1 MLKAGA
7 LLKVERLLFKVELQ
21 ISAVE
26 LVQKFVGRKKTE
38 VGFLSAS
45 SWIYWKYV
53 GAIGGNHADDRSGA
67 KCANQTK
74 PQRIYVLLQ
83 QRRRNLQRRFAYRRR
98 RVGIGGAHYP
108 DLFFVSEF
116 RADGGGRRVFVIRH
130 RFVYNERALS
140 FSAFRQSKGRISDIR
155 SLYDFFADR
164 RHLYALLRDR
174 ARRYDVGNGD
184 PRRRMDVRRSG
195 NRFECGC
202 DEPKIRKN
210 FIDGILY
217 RHGLASRV
225 RARDLAAVYF
235 GSEHLAFDFGRDR
248 IYRGN
253 RFFCIRCS
261 YFHHYSKFLSFL

>member
-1 MLKAGA
+1 MQMTVQAQN
-7 LLKVERLLFKVELQ
+7 VQ
-21 ISAVE
+21 I
-26 LVQKFVGRKKTE
+26 K
-38 VGFLSAS
+38 
-45 SWIYWKYV
+45 
-53 GAIGGNHADDRSGA
+53 
-67 KCANQTK
+67 
-74 PQRIYVLLQ
+74 
-83 QRRRNLQRRFAYRRR
+83 QRRKGFTSFYSKGEEIFNA
-98 RVGIGGAHYP
+98 VSHIVGGAHYP
-108 DLFFVSEF
+108 DLFFVSEL
-116 RADGGGRRVFVIRH
+116 RADGVGRRVFVIRH
-130 RFVYNERALS
+130 RFVYNERTLS

-253 RFFCIRCS
+253 RFFCIREKSSLFPRRLAFVCVS
-261 YFHHYSKFLSFL
+261 GNGAAIRKYPDDDFVKDPLQCLT